1 MQTRIPLRPAA
12 PRGGNLALTIL
23 DAEPQEPALALGQ
36 RTKVGLR
43 GLNLAIDRAKT
54 IGIRAVREIESA
66 LAADT
71 HARGF
76 HLETNSTKEDVRD
89 IRPGHACRCKSNKF
103 EGFWLVPSLQR
114 LLTYPRQGGR
124 QMRHSA
130 PAITLALALLVLSP
144 VMLSAQ
150 QPAPDFLFG
159 PPNGMVGFRS
169 GWVFARAE
177 SDLQSFIQR
186 TLTVDRKDFNAPAI
200 GMDVEFWLTPRAS
213 IVGGFDWSQASKDS
227 EYRDFVDNQRLP
239 ITQSTRLRELN
250 LSGSVKFALTP
261 HGREISR
268 RAWIPAAVT
277 PYVGAGAGLLRYEL
291 LQYGDFIDVNTVNME
306 VFTDT
311 LRSDG
316 WRPSA
321 QVFGGVDIKLL
332 KRMYLSGEARYLW
345 SNATPDLDFDFDS
358 IDLTGLKATVGIHY
372 MF

>member
-1 MQTRIPLRPAA
+1 
-12 PRGGNLALTIL
+12 
-23 DAEPQEPALALGQ
+23 
-36 RTKVGLR
+36 
-43 GLNLAIDRAKT
+43 
-54 IGIRAVREIESA
+54 
-66 LAADT
+66 
-71 HARGF
+71 
-76 HLETNSTKEDVRD
+76 
-89 IRPGHACRCKSNKF
+89 
-103 EGFWLVPSLQR
+103 
-114 LLTYPRQGGR
+114 
-124 QMRHSA
+124 MRHSA
-130 PAITLALALLVLSP
+130 PAIVLALALLVLSP
-144 VMLSAQ
+144 ALVSAQ

-186 TLTVDRKDFNAPAI
+186 TLTVDRRDFDAPAI
-200 GMDVEFWLTPRAS
+200 GMDMEFWLTPRTS
-213 IVGGFDWSQASKDS
+213 IVGGFDWSQASKLS

-239 ITQSTRLRELN
+239 ITQSTRLREFN
-250 LSGSVKFALTP
+250 LSGSVKFAITP

-306 VFTDT
+306 IFTDT

-321 QVFGGVDIKLL
+321 QVFGGVDIKVL

-345 SNATPDLDFDFDS
+345 SNATPDSDFDFDS

>member
-1 MQTRIPLRPAA
+1 
-12 PRGGNLALTIL
+12 
-23 DAEPQEPALALGQ
+23 
-36 RTKVGLR
+36 
-43 GLNLAIDRAKT
+43 
-54 IGIRAVREIESA
+54 
-66 LAADT
+66 
-71 HARGF
+71 
-76 HLETNSTKEDVRD
+76 
-89 IRPGHACRCKSNKF
+89 
-103 EGFWLVPSLQR
+103 
-114 LLTYPRQGGR
+114 
-124 QMRHSA
+124 
-130 PAITLALALLVLSP
+130 
-144 VMLSAQ
+144 
-150 QPAPDFLFG
+150 
-159 PPNGMVGFRS
+159 MVGFRS

-186 TLTVDRKDFNAPAI
+186 TLTVDRRDFDAPAI
-200 GMDVEFWLTPRAS
+200 GMDMEFWLTPRTS
-213 IVGGFDWSQASKDS
+213 IVGGFDWSQASKLS

-306 VFTDT
+306 IFTDT

-321 QVFGGVDIKLL
+321 QVFGGVDIKVL

-345 SNATPDLDFDFDS
+345 SNATPDSDFDFDS
-358 IDLTGLKATVGIHY
+358 IDLTGLKATIGIHY

>member
-1 MQTRIPLRPAA
+1 
-12 PRGGNLALTIL
+12 
-23 DAEPQEPALALGQ
+23 
-36 RTKVGLR
+36 
-43 GLNLAIDRAKT
+43 
-54 IGIRAVREIESA
+54 
-66 LAADT
+66 
-71 HARGF
+71 
-76 HLETNSTKEDVRD
+76 
-89 IRPGHACRCKSNKF
+89 
-103 EGFWLVPSLQR
+103 
-114 LLTYPRQGGR
+114 
-124 QMRHSA
+124 MRHSA
-130 PAITLALALLVLSP
+130 PAIVLALALLVLSP
-144 VMLSAQ
+144 VFAAAQ

-159 PPNGMVGFRS
+159 PPNGLVGFRT
-169 GWVFARAE
+169 GWMFARAE

-186 TLTVDRKDFNAPAI
+186 TLTVDRRDFDAPAI
-200 GMDVEFWLTPRAS
+200 GMDVEFWLTPRMS
-213 IVGGFDWSQASKDS
+213 VGGGFDWSQASKNS

-239 ITQSTRLRELN
+239 ITQATRLRELN

-268 RAWIPAAVT
+268 RAWIPAAAT

-316 WRPSA
+316 WSPSA
-321 QVFGGVDIKLL
+321 HVFGGVDIKVA

>member
-1 MQTRIPLRPAA
+1 
-12 PRGGNLALTIL
+12 
-23 DAEPQEPALALGQ
+23 
-36 RTKVGLR
+36 
-43 GLNLAIDRAKT
+43 
-54 IGIRAVREIESA
+54 
-66 LAADT
+66 
-71 HARGF
+71 
-76 HLETNSTKEDVRD
+76 
-89 IRPGHACRCKSNKF
+89 
-103 EGFWLVPSLQR
+103 
-114 LLTYPRQGGR
+114 
-124 QMRHSA
+124 MRHSA

-186 TLTVDRKDFNAPAI
+186 TLTVDREDFNAPAI

>member
-1 MQTRIPLRPAA
+1 
-12 PRGGNLALTIL
+12 
-23 DAEPQEPALALGQ
+23 
-36 RTKVGLR
+36 
-43 GLNLAIDRAKT
+43 
-54 IGIRAVREIESA
+54 
-66 LAADT
+66 
-71 HARGF
+71 
-76 HLETNSTKEDVRD
+76 
-89 IRPGHACRCKSNKF
+89 
-103 EGFWLVPSLQR
+103 
-114 LLTYPRQGGR
+114 
-124 QMRHSA
+124 MRHSA
-130 PAITLALALLVLSP
+130 PAIVLALALLVLSP
-144 VMLSAQ
+144 ALVAAQ

-186 TLTVDRKDFNAPAI
+186 TLTVDRRDFDAPAI
-200 GMDVEFWLTPRAS
+200 GMDMEFWVTPRTS
-213 IVGGFDWSQASKDS
+213 IVGGFDWSQASKLS

-239 ITQSTRLRELN
+239 ITQSTRLREFN
-250 LSGSVKFALTP
+250 LSGSVKFAITP

-277 PYVGAGAGLLRYEL
+277 PYVGAGAGLMRYEL

-306 VFTDT
+306 IFPET

-316 WRPSA
+316 WRPTA
-321 QVFGGVDIKLL
+321 QVFGGVDIKVA

-345 SNATPDLDFDFDS
+345 SNATPDSDFDFDS

>member
-1 MQTRIPLRPAA
+1 
-12 PRGGNLALTIL
+12 
-23 DAEPQEPALALGQ
+23 
-36 RTKVGLR
+36 
-43 GLNLAIDRAKT
+43 
-54 IGIRAVREIESA
+54 
-66 LAADT
+66 
-71 HARGF
+71 
-76 HLETNSTKEDVRD
+76 
-89 IRPGHACRCKSNKF
+89 
-103 EGFWLVPSLQR
+103 
-114 LLTYPRQGGR
+114 
-124 QMRHSA
+124 
-130 PAITLALALLVLSP
+130 
-144 VMLSAQ
+144 MLSAQ

>member
-1 MQTRIPLRPAA
+1 LIRHF
-12 PRGGNLALTIL
+12 G
-23 DAEPQEPALALGQ
+23 PALAL
-36 RTKVGLR
+36 
-43 GLNLAIDRAKT
+43 AC
-54 IGIRAVREIESA
+54 AV
-66 LAADT
+66 
-71 HARGF
+71 
-76 HLETNSTKEDVRD
+76 
-89 IRPGHACRCKSNKF
+89 
-103 EGFWLVPSLQR
+103 
-114 LLTYPRQGGR
+114 LT
-124 QMRHSA
+124 
-130 PAITLALALLVLSP
+130 LSP
-144 VMLSAQ
+144 ASVRAQ
-150 QPAPDFLFG
+150 PSPDFLFSS
-159 PPNGMVGFRS
+159 PKGMIGFRS
-169 GWVFARAE
+169 GWLFSSTN
-177 SDLQSFIQR
+177 SDLFDFVQQH
-186 TLTVDRKDFNAPAI
+186 LTVDRKDFNAPAI